1 MIFARSLLETLKRKK
16 HRQKFH
22 HLFFELIVIKRKHRN
37 HWLSVHSVYLTLKYS
52 WLRSLILWL
61 LWSST
66 IFNLQLYLQ
75 DSCSKPVV
83 ETQSYCRRSSYLAKF
98 KQRPVWNIFVHRY
111 FPSAFS
117 RFIGLKLAKLGDCR
131 YFCLEN
137 MEILTYNKK
146 S

>member
-16 HRQKFH
+16 HCQKFR
-22 HLFFELIVIKRKHRN
+22 HLFFELIVIKQKRRN
-37 HWLSVHSVYLTLKYS
+37 HWLSVHSVYCTLKYS

-98 KQRPVWNIFVHRY
+98 KQRPAWNIFVHRY